1 MACSVSKHTAK
12 KNHMSTCG
20 HMISNICPHKN
31 KYMDIHS
38 CFILNRQKL
47 EMMQNA
53 HQLINR
59 AQHRGNRQN
68 VLSPR
73 LSLKGF
79 HLNNFKAAA

>member
-1 MACSVSKHTAK
+1 MACSVSKHIAK
-12 KNHMSTCG
+12 KHQ
-20 HMISNICPHKN
+20 NICPHKN
-31 KYMDIHS
+31 MYMDIHS

-47 EMMQNA
+47 ETMQIA

-79 HLNNFKAAA
+79 HLNTFKAAA